1 MFRDFRISPQRSLVT
16 RFLFVMVF
24 IFASVGCKRVLPV
37 DTVPLD
43 NVGMTFDSIQH
54 LKALKISTAEI
65 PEIAKVKQAGMPDS
79 DCVQLLQ
86 VFRSRGVPF
95 NAGDAVAGLL
105 QVGISE
111 DTIFELAKI
120 NQLGVGFGELQAMH
134 LAGLSDDIILVV
146 AHDHA
151 FGKPVLSGASL
162 AGLKNTGLRGSTL
175 FTLAQRGVPD
185 SQADAIIS
193 ARRHGADDAEI
204 LRRFTGS

>member
-1 MFRDFRISPQRSLVT
+1 MSETCRIPFQRS
-16 RFLFVMVF
+16 RFAAIFF
-24 IFASVGCKRVLPV
+24 IAALALATSGCKRVLPV

-54 LKALKISTAEI
+54 LKALKISAAEI

-120 NQLGVGFGELQAMH
+120 NQLGIGFGELQAMH

-151 FGKPVLSGASL
+151 FGMPVLSGASL

-175 FTLAQRGVPD
+175 LALAQRGVPD

-193 ARRHGADDAEI
+193 ARHHGASDSEI
-204 LRRFTGS
+204 LRRFSGS

>member
-1 MFRDFRISPQRSLVT
+1 MFRDFRISFQRSVIT
-16 RFLFVMVF
+16 RFLFVIVF
-24 IFASVGCKRVLPV
+24 IFAAAGCKRVLPL

-54 LKALKISTAEI
+54 LKALKISTSEVA
-65 PEIAKVKQAGMPDS
+65 EIAKVKRAGMPDS

-120 NQLGVGFGELQAMH
+120 NQLGIGFGELQAMH

-151 FGKPVLSGASL
+151 FGMPVLSGASL

-175 FTLAQRGVPD
+175 LALAQRGVPD
-185 SQADAIIS
+185 SQAEAIIV
-193 ARRHGADDAEI
+193 ARRHGASDAEI

>member
-1 MFRDFRISPQRSLVT
+1 MSRDFRTSFQRSLVT
-16 RFLFVMVF
+16 RFPLVILF
-24 IFASVGCKRVLPV
+24 IFVAAGCKRVLPV

-43 NVGMTFDSIQH
+43 NVGMNFDSIQH
-54 LKALKISTAEI
+54 LKALKISTAEV

-86 VFRSRGVPF
+86 VFRSGGVPF

-120 NQLGVGFGELQAMH
+120 NQLGIGFGELQAMH

-151 FGKPVLSGASL
+151 FGMPVLSGASL

-175 FTLAQRGVPD
+175 LALAQRGIPD
-185 SQADAIIS
+185 SQAEAIIV
-193 ARRHGADDAEI
+193 ARRHGASDAEI
-204 LRRFTGS
+204 LHRFTGS

>member
-1 MFRDFRISPQRSLVT
+1 MSEACRFTFRCSRVASL
-16 RFLFVMVF
+16 LFIAAF
-24 IFASVGCKRVLPV
+24 TLATSGCKRVLPV

-95 NAGDAVAGLL
+95 NAGDAVTGLL

-120 NQLGVGFGELQAMH
+120 NQLGIGFGELQAMH
-134 LAGLSDDIILVV
+134 LAGLSDDIVLVV

-175 FTLAQRGVPD
+175 LTLAQRGVPD
-185 SQADAIIS
+185 SQAEAIIS
-193 ARRHGADDAEI
+193 ARRHGANDAEI